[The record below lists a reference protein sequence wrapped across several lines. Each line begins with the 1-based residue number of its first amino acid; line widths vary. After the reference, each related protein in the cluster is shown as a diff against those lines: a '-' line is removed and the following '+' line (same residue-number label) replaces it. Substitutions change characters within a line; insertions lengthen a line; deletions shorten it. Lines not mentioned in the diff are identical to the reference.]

1 MVGGM
6 SPAGRGDDANAPGD
20 LKRRD
25 DAAPAADQLGTIG
38 QLRASHQDR
47 DRVVEVL
54 RVAAGD
60 GRLTADE
67 LDQRLEAALTARTY
81 ADLAVLTTDLPAAST
96 PAPPVPQ
103 VPVPGAAVPEP
114 KDVGRIECGSGSTK
128 RDGRWVVP
136 RRMEVRVASG
146 AVRLDFTEALIS
158 QPSLQIDTEVHSGQ
172 LILITKPGIA
182 VDADEVEIRSG
193 RVKVT
198 QPWGHDEPVSLRIVV
213 NGKIGS
219 GRIVARPP
227 RRTFWQWLTR
237 RRPARAAAPR

>member
-6 SPAGRGDDANAPGD
+6 SSTGHDDDANAPGD

-25 DAAPAADQLGTIG
+25 DAAPTADQLGTIG

-96 PAPPVPQ
+96 PVPPVP
-103 VPVPGAAVPEP
+103 PAGAAVPEP
-114 KDVGRIECGSGSTK
+114 KDVGRIECGSGSTN

-136 RRMEVRVASG
+136 RRMEVRVTSG
-146 AVRLDFTEALIS
+146 AVKLDFTEALIS
-158 QPSLQIDTEVHSGQ
+158 QPSLEIDTEVHSGQ

-193 RVKVT
+193 QVKVM
-198 QPWGHDEPVSLRIVV
+198 QPWGHDAPVSLRIVV
-213 NGKIGS
+213 NGKIGA
-219 GRIVARPP
+219 GRLLARPP

-237 RRPARAAAPR
+237 RRPAWAAAPH

>member
-6 SPAGRGDDANAPGD
+6 SSGHGDDANAPGD

-25 DAAPAADQLGTIG
+25 DAPPTADQLGTIG

-96 PAPPVPQ
+96 PVPPAGV
-103 VPVPGAAVPEP
+103 AVSEP

-136 RRMEVRVASG
+136 RRMEVRVTSG
-146 AVRLDFTEALIS
+146 AVKLDFTEALIS
-158 QPSLQIDTEVHSGQ
+158 QPSLEIDTEVRSGQ

-198 QPWGHDEPVSLRIVV
+198 QPWGHDAPVSLRIVV

-219 GRIVARPP
+219 GQLLARPP

-237 RRPARAAAPR
+237 RRPAWAAALH

>member
-6 SPAGRGDDANAPGD
+6 SPTGRDDDANAPGD

-25 DAAPAADQLGTIG
+25 DAAPTADQLGTIG

-96 PAPPVPQ
+96 PVPPVP
-103 VPVPGAAVPEP
+103 PAAAAVPEP

-136 RRMEVRVASG
+136 RRMEVRVSSG

-198 QPWGHDEPVSLRIVV
+198 QPWGHDAPVSLRIVV
-213 NGKIGS
+213 NGNIGS
-219 GRIVARPP
+219 GQLLARPP

-237 RRPARAAAPR
+237 RRPARTAALH

>member
-1 MVGGM
+1 M
-6 SPAGRGDDANAPGD
+6 SSTGHDDDANAPGD

-25 DAAPAADQLGTIG
+25 DAAPTADQLGTIG

-96 PAPPVPQ
+96 PVPPAGV
-103 VPVPGAAVPEP
+103 AVPEP

-136 RRMEVRVASG
+136 RRMEVRVTSG
-146 AVRLDFTEALIS
+146 AVKLDFTEALIS

-198 QPWGHDEPVSLRIVV
+198 QPWGHDAPVSLRIVV

-219 GRIVARPP
+219 GQLLARPP

-237 RRPARAAAPR
+237 RRPARTAALH

>member
-6 SPAGRGDDANAPGD
+6 SSAVPGDDAQAPGD
-20 LKRRD
+20 LRPREG
-25 DAAPAADQLGTIG
+25 AAPTVDQLGTIG

-60 GRLTADE
+60 GRLTAEE

-81 ADLAVLTTDLPAAST
+81 ADLAVLTTDLPAANA
-96 PAPPVPQ
+96 PAPAP
-103 VPVPGAAVPEP
+103 AAAFPEP
-114 KDVGRIECGSGSTK
+114 KDVARIECGSGSTK

-136 RRMEVRVASG
+136 RRMDVRVSSG
-146 AVRLDFTEALIS
+146 AVRLDFTEAIIS
-158 QPSLQIDTEVHSGQ
+158 QPSLQIDAEVRSGQ

-193 RVKVT
+193 RIKVM
-198 QPWGHDEPVSLRIVV
+198 QPWGHDAPVSLRIAVT
-213 NGKIGS
+213 GKVGS
-219 GRIVARPP
+219 GRLLARPP
-227 RRTFWQWLTR
+227 RRTFRQWLTR
-237 RRPARAAAPR
+237 RRPSWAAVPH

>member
-6 SPAGRGDDANAPGD
+6 SSAVPGDDAKAPGD
-20 LKRRD
+20 RRPRD
-25 DAAPAADQLGTIG
+25 GATPTADQLGTIG

-60 GRLTADE
+60 GRLTAEE

-81 ADLAVLTTDLPAAST
+81 AELAVLTTDLPGLAEPAAGA
-96 PAPPVPQ
+96 PAPAPS
-103 VPVPGAAVPEP
+103 AAFPEP
-114 KDVGRIECGSGSTK
+114 KDVARIECGSGSTK

-136 RRMEVRVASG
+136 RRMDVRVSSG
-146 AVRLDFTEALIS
+146 AVKLDFTEAIIS
-158 QPSLQIDTEVHSGQ
+158 QPSLQIGAEVRSGQ

-182 VDADEVEIRSG
+182 VDADEVEIRGG
-193 RVKVT
+193 RIKVM
-198 QPWGHDEPVSLRIVV
+198 QPWGHDAPVSLRIVV
-213 NGKIGS
+213 TGKVGS
-219 GRIVARPP
+219 GRLLARPP

-237 RRPARAAAPR
+237 RRPAWAAVPH

>member
-1 MVGGM
+1 M
-6 SPAGRGDDANAPGD
+6 SSTGHDDDANAPGD

-25 DAAPAADQLGTIG
+25 DAAPTADQLGTIG

-96 PAPPVPQ
+96 PVPPVP
-103 VPVPGAAVPEP
+103 PAGAAVPEP
-114 KDVGRIECGSGSTK
+114 KDVGRIECGSGSTN

-136 RRMEVRVASG
+136 RRMEVRVTSG
-146 AVRLDFTEALIS
+146 AVKLDFTEALIS
-158 QPSLQIDTEVHSGQ
+158 QPSLEIDTEVHSGQ

-193 RVKVT
+193 QVKVM
-198 QPWGHDEPVSLRIVV
+198 QPWGHDAPVSLRIVV
-213 NGKIGS
+213 NGKIGA
-219 GRIVARPP
+219 GRLLARPP

-237 RRPARAAAPR
+237 RRPAWAAAPH

>member
-6 SPAGRGDDANAPGD
+6 SSTGHGDDAKEPGD

-25 DAAPAADQLGTIG
+25 DAAPTADQLGTIG

-81 ADLAVLTTDLPAAST
+81 ADLAVLTTDLPAAS
-96 PAPPVPQ
+96 APVPPAG
-103 VPVPGAAVPEP
+103 VAVPEP

-136 RRMEVRVASG
+136 RRMEVRVTSG
-146 AVRLDFTEALIS
+146 AVKLDFTEALIS
-158 QPSLQIDTEVHSGQ
+158 QPSLQIDTEVRSGQ

-193 RVKVT
+193 QVKVR
-198 QPWGHDEPVSLRIVV
+198 QPWGRDAPVSLRIAV

-219 GRIVARPP
+219 GRLLARPP

-237 RRPARAAAPR
+237 RRPAWAAAPH

>member
-1 MVGGM
+1 M
-6 SPAGRGDDANAPGD
+6 SPTGRDDDANAPGD

-25 DAAPAADQLGTIG
+25 GAAPTGDQLGTIG

-96 PAPPVPQ
+96 PVPPVP
-103 VPVPGAAVPEP
+103 PAAAAVPEP

-136 RRMEVRVASG
+136 RRMEVRVSSG

-198 QPWGHDEPVSLRIVV
+198 QPWGHDAPVSLRIVV

-219 GRIVARPP
+219 GQLLARPP

-237 RRPARAAAPR
+237 RLPARTAALH

>member
-6 SPAGRGDDANAPGD
+6 SSTGHDDDANAPGD

-25 DAAPAADQLGTIG
+25 DAAPTADQLGTIG

-60 GRLTADE
+60 GRLTANE

-96 PAPPVPQ
+96 PVPPAV
-103 VPVPGAAVPEP
+103 VSVPEP

-136 RRMEVRVASG
+136 RRMEVRVTSG
-146 AVRLDFTEALIS
+146 AVKLDFTEALVS
-158 QPSLQIDTEVHSGQ
+158 QPSLEIDTEVRSGQ

-198 QPWGHDEPVSLRIVV
+198 QPWDRDAPVSLRIVV

-219 GRIVARPP
+219 GQLLARPP
-227 RRTFWQWLTR
+227 RRTFWQWLAR
-237 RRPARAAAPR
+237 RRPAWAAALH

>member
-6 SPAGRGDDANAPGD
+6 SSAGRGDDATAPGD
-20 LKRRD
+20 LKARG
-25 DAAPAADQLGTIG
+25 DAGPTADQLGTIG

-81 ADLAVLTTDLPAAST
+81 ADLAVLTTDLPGPAEPAANA
-96 PAPPVPQ
+96 PAPGA
-103 VPVPGAAVPEP
+103 GAAFPEP

-136 RRMEVRVASG
+136 RRLEIRVASG
-146 AVRLDFTEALIS
+146 AVKLDFTEAIVP
-158 QPSLQIDTEVHSGQ
+158 QPSLQIDAEVRSGQ
-172 LILITKPGIA
+172 LILVTKPGIA

-193 RVKVT
+193 NVKIR
-198 QPWGHDEPVSLRIVV
+198 QPWGHDAPVSLRIVV

-219 GRIVARPP
+219 GRLLARPP

-237 RRPARAAAPR
+237 QRPGWTAAPH

>member
-1 MVGGM
+1 M
-6 SPAGRGDDANAPGD
+6 SPTGRDDDANAPGD

-25 DAAPAADQLGTIG
+25 DAAPTADQLGTIG

-96 PAPPVPQ
+96 PVPPAGV
-103 VPVPGAAVPEP
+103 AVPEP

-136 RRMEVRVASG
+136 RRMEVRVTSG
-146 AVRLDFTEALIS
+146 AVKLDFTEALIS
-158 QPSLQIDTEVHSGQ
+158 QPSLQIDTEVRSGQ

-198 QPWGHDEPVSLRIVV
+198 QPWGHDAPVSLRIVV

-219 GRIVARPP
+219 GQLLARPP

-237 RRPARAAAPR
+237 RRPARTAALH

>member
-6 SPAGRGDDANAPGD
+6 SSTGRGDDATAPGD
-20 LKRRD
+20 LKPRD
-25 DAAPAADQLGTIG
+25 GAPMADQLGTIG

-60 GRLTADE
+60 GRLTAEE

-96 PAPPVPQ
+96 PVPQ
-103 VPVPGAAVPEP
+103 ARVADLEP
-114 KDVGRIECGSGSTK
+114 KEIGRIECGSGSTK

-136 RRMEVRVASG
+136 RRMEIRVASG
-146 AVRLDFTEALIS
+146 AVKLDFTEALIS
-158 QPSLQIDTEVHSGQ
+158 QPSLQIDTEVRSGQ

-182 VDADEVEIRSG
+182 VDADDVEIRSG
-193 RVKVT
+193 RVKVI
-198 QPWGHDEPVSLRIVV
+198 QPWGHDAPVSLRIVV

-219 GRIVARPP
+219 GRLLARPP

-237 RRPARAAAPR
+237 RRPGWAAVPH

>member
-1 MVGGM
+1 M
-6 SPAGRGDDANAPGD
+6 SSAGRGDDATAPGD
-20 LKRRD
+20 LKPRD
-25 DAAPAADQLGTIG
+25 DAAPAAGQLGAIG

-81 ADLAVLTTDLPAAST
+81 ADLAVLTTDLPAAG
-96 PAPPVPQ
+96 APVP
-103 VPVPGAAVPEP
+103 PAGAAIPEP

-136 RRMEVRVASG
+136 RRLDIRVSSG
-146 AVRLDFTEALIS
+146 AVKLDFTEAIIT
-158 QPSLQIDTEVHSGQ
+158 QPSLQIDAEVRSGQ
-172 LILITKPGIA
+172 LILVTKPGIA

-193 RVKVT
+193 NVKIM
-198 QPWGHDEPVSLRIVV
+198 QPWGHDAPVSLRVVV

-219 GRIVARPP
+219 GRLLARPP

-237 RRPARAAAPR
+237 RRPVWAAAEH

>member
-1 MVGGM
+1 M
-6 SPAGRGDDANAPGD
+6 SPTGRDDDANAPGD

-25 DAAPAADQLGTIG
+25 DAAPMADQLGTIG

-96 PAPPVPQ
+96 PVPPVPPAD
-103 VPVPGAAVPEP
+103 VAAPEP
-114 KDVGRIECGSGSTK
+114 KDVGRIECGSGSTR

-136 RRMEVRVASG
+136 RRMEVRVTSG

-198 QPWGHDEPVSLRIVV
+198 QPWGHNAPVSLRIVV

-219 GRIVARPP
+219 GQLLARPP

-237 RRPARAAAPR
+237 RRPARAAALH

>member
-6 SPAGRGDDANAPGD
+6 SPTGHDDDANAPGD

-25 DAAPAADQLGTIG
+25 DAPPTADQLGTIG

-96 PAPPVPQ
+96 PVPPAGV
-103 VPVPGAAVPEP
+103 AVPEP

-136 RRMEVRVASG
+136 RRLEVRVTSG
-146 AVRLDFTEALIS
+146 AVKLDFTEALIS
-158 QPSLQIDTEVHSGQ
+158 QPSLEIDTEVRSGQ

-198 QPWGHDEPVSLRIVV
+198 QPWSHDAPVSLRIAV

-219 GRIVARPP
+219 GQLLARPP
-227 RRTFWQWLTR
+227 RRTFWQWLTGR
-237 RRPARAAAPR
+237 RRAWDAAPH

>member
-6 SPAGRGDDANAPGD
+6 SSAVPGDDAKAPGD
-20 LKRRD
+20 LRPRD
-25 DAAPAADQLGTIG
+25 GAAPTVDQLGTIG

-60 GRLTADE
+60 GRLTAEE

-81 ADLAVLTTDLPAAST
+81 AELAVLTTDLPAANA
-96 PAPPVPQ
+96 PAPAP
-103 VPVPGAAVPEP
+103 AAAFPEP
-114 KDVGRIECGSGSTK
+114 KDVARIECGSGSTK

-136 RRMEVRVASG
+136 RRMDVRVSSG
-146 AVRLDFTEALIS
+146 AVRLDFTEAVIS
-158 QPSLQIDTEVHSGQ
+158 QPSLQIGAEVRSGQ

-182 VDADEVEIRSG
+182 VDADDVEVRSG
-193 RVKVT
+193 RIKVM
-198 QPWGHDEPVSLRIVV
+198 QPWGHDAPVSLRIVV
-213 NGKIGS
+213 TGKVGS
-219 GRIVARPP
+219 GRLLARPP

-237 RRPARAAAPR
+237 QRPGWASVPH

>member
-1 MVGGM
+1 M
-6 SPAGRGDDANAPGD
+6 SPTGRDDDANAPGD

-25 DAAPAADQLGTIG
+25 DAAPTADQLGTIG

-96 PAPPVPQ
+96 PVPPAGV
-103 VPVPGAAVPEP
+103 AVSEPE
-114 KDVGRIECGSGSTK
+114 DVGRIECGSGSTK

-136 RRMEVRVASG
+136 RRMEVRVTSG
-146 AVRLDFTEALIS
+146 AVKLDFTEALIS
-158 QPSLQIDTEVHSGQ
+158 QPSLEIDTEVRSGQ

-198 QPWGHDEPVSLRIVV
+198 QPWGHDAPVSLRIVV

-219 GRIVARPP
+219 GQLLARPP

-237 RRPARAAAPR
+237 RRPAWAAAPH

>member
-6 SPAGRGDDANAPGD
+6 SSTGHGDDANAPGD

-25 DAAPAADQLGTIG
+25 DAPPTADQLGTIG

-96 PAPPVPQ
+96 PVPPAGV
-103 VPVPGAAVPEP
+103 AVSEP

-136 RRMEVRVASG
+136 RRMEVRVTSG
-146 AVRLDFTEALIS
+146 AVKLDFTEALIS
-158 QPSLQIDTEVHSGQ
+158 QPSLEIDTEVRSGQ

-198 QPWGHDEPVSLRIVV
+198 QPWGRDAPVSLRIVV

-219 GRIVARPP
+219 GQLLARPP

-237 RRPARAAAPR
+237 RRPDWAAVPH

>member
-1 MVGGM
+1 M
-6 SPAGRGDDANAPGD
+6 SSTGRGDDAKAPGD
-20 LKRRD
+20 LKPRED
-25 DAAPAADQLGTIG
+25 VAPTADQFGTIG

-67 LDQRLEAALTARTY
+67 LDERLEAALTARTY
-81 ADLAVLTTDLPAAST
+81 AELAVLTTDLPGPAEPAAN
-96 PAPPVPQ
+96 APVPIA
-103 VPVPGAAVPEP
+103 GAAFPEP
-114 KDVGRIECGSGSTK
+114 KDVGRIECGSGQTK

-136 RRMEVRVASG
+136 RRLEIRVSSG
-146 AVRLDFTEALIS
+146 AVKLDFSEAIIT
-158 QPSLQIDTEVHSGQ
+158 QPSLQIDAEVRSGQ

-193 RVKVT
+193 RVKVL
-198 QPWGHDEPVSLRIVV
+198 QPWGHDAPVSLRVVV

-219 GRIVARPP
+219 GRLLARPP
-227 RRTFWQWLTR
+227 RRTFWRWLTR
-237 RRPARAAAPR
+237 RRPAWAAAPH

>member
-6 SPAGRGDDANAPGD
+6 SSTGRGDDAKAPGD
-20 LKRRD
+20 LKPRED
-25 DAAPAADQLGTIG
+25 VDPTADQFGTIG

-81 ADLAVLTTDLPAAST
+81 AELAVLTTDLPAASA
-96 PAPPVPQ
+96 PAPT
-103 VPVPGAAVPEP
+103 ASTACPEP

-136 RRMEVRVASG
+136 RRLEIRVSSG
-146 AVRLDFTEALIS
+146 AVKLDFSEAIIT
-158 QPSLQIDTEVHSGQ
+158 QPSLQIDAEVRSGQ
-172 LILITKPGIA
+172 LILITKPGVA

-193 RVKVT
+193 RVKVK
-198 QPWGHDEPVSLRIVV
+198 QPWGHDTPVSLRIVV

-219 GRIVARPP
+219 GQLLARPP

-237 RRPARAAAPR
+237 RRATWAAAPH

>member
-1 MVGGM
+1 M
-6 SPAGRGDDANAPGD
+6 SSAGPGDDAKEPGD

-25 DAAPAADQLGTIG
+25 AAAPTADQLGTIG
-38 QLRASHQDR
+38 QLRASHRDR

-60 GRLTADE
+60 GRLTAEE

-81 ADLAVLTTDLPAAST
+81 ADLAALTTDLPAANAPGP
-96 PAPPVPQ
+96 PA
-103 VPVPGAAVPEP
+103 GLAVPEP

-136 RRMEVRVASG
+136 RRMEVRVTSG
-146 AVRLDFTEALIS
+146 AVKLDFTEALIS
-158 QPSLQIDTEVHSGQ
+158 QPSLEIDTEVRSGQ

-198 QPWGHDEPVSLRIVV
+198 QPWGHGAPVSLRIVV

-219 GRIVARPP
+219 GQLLARPP

-237 RRPARAAAPR
+237 RRPAWAAAPH